1 MAGIKAS
8 ELKGKITRVHFSG
21 INKTL
26 NLKFNLNALYFL
38 EQEYGDI
45 NKALEEIKDGKIK
58 SLISITAAALSAG
71 KNRKEPFTDEEVADM
86 VQVDDL
92 EPLSKALE
100 EMMGGKDESTP
111 SNVD

>member
-1 MAGIKAS
+1 MAGIKAN

-21 INKTL
+21 IDKTF

-71 KNRKEPFTDEEVADM
+71 KNRKEPFTDAEVADM

-100 EMMGGKDESTP
+100 EMMGGKDEGTP
-111 SNVD
+111 SSVD

>member
-1 MAGIKAS
+1 MAGIKA
-8 ELKGKITRVHFSG
+8 EALKGKVSRVYFSG
-21 INKTL
+21 IDKTL
-26 NLKFNLNALYFL
+26 KLKFNLNALYFL

-71 KNRKEPFTDEEVADM
+71 KNRKEPFTDEEVADI
-86 VQVDDL
+86 VQVEDL

-100 EMMGGKDESTP
+100 EMMGGKDEGTP
-111 SNVD
+111 SKPD